1 MLPTQMICS
10 IALKKSDVYE
20 TQWTIKM
27 KLTQLSRI
35 ILKWTVVL
43 LGLHLEPLASLGE
56 TAEVTSLF
64 GKVSQLKAAS
74 VMVGQ
79 QLIL

>member
-1 MLPTQMICS
+1 MLTTKMFCS
-10 IALKKSDVYE
+10 IAFKKSDLYE
-20 TQWTIKM
+20 AQWTIKM

-64 GKVSQLKAAS
+64 GKVSLLKVAS
-74 VMVGQ
+74 VMAGQ

>member
-1 MLPTQMICS
+1 
-10 IALKKSDVYE
+10 
-20 TQWTIKM
+20 M
-27 KLTQLSRI
+27 KLTQLSRK
-35 ILKWTVVL
+35 ILKWTFVL

-64 GKVSQLKAAS
+64 GKVSLLKVAS
-74 VMVGQ
+74 VMAGQ